1 MAATLGELAV
11 RFGREFEGDPDLT
24 VDRVGSLAA
33 AGSVADCPVASLVS
47 SNPCAD
53 YARIATLLH
62 PAPQP
67 SPGMYSSTMP
77 AIDVSPWRRLV
88 ARLKHL
94 DELFD
99 RVARLEGGMRGRES
113 RGGQQT

>member
-33 AGSVADCPVASLVS
+33 AGTGCPGFLANPKYRRQPVETAATAVVLDAGSAADCP
-47 SNPCAD
+47 
-53 YARIATLLH
+53 
-62 PAPQP
+62 
-67 SPGMYSSTMP
+67 
-77 AIDVSPWRRLV
+77 
-88 ARLKHL
+88 
-94 DELFD
+94 
-99 RVARLEGGMRGRES
+99 VARLEGGMRGRES